1 MKTYATSA
9 YRLVAAAILLT
20 LCQPAFAD
28 STPPTT
34 DATATSPTQDATQSA
49 TSGVI
54 RLSGDAA
61 RGIVVS
67 AGYAEPGFMVPVYNE
82 FRIEPWL
89 RVKGAPHTPGDAR
102 IDKGLSITMGNPLGL
117 FEPSKTKIIVTTEPI
132 VTRLSDGTWEIAFPK
147 K

>member
-1 MKTYATSA
+1 MNTYAISG
-9 YRLVAAAILLT
+9 YRIVAAAILLT
-20 LCQPAFAD
+20 LCQPAFGD
-28 STPPTT
+28 SPPPTT
-34 DATATSPTQDATQSA
+34 DATASSPTRDATQSA

-61 RGIVVS
+61 RGILVS
-67 AGYAEPGFMVPVYNE
+67 AGYAEPVFTVPVYNE

-102 IDKGLSITMGNPLGL
+102 IDKGLSITMANSLGL
-117 FEPSKTKIIVTTEPI
+117 FDPAKTKIIVTAEPI